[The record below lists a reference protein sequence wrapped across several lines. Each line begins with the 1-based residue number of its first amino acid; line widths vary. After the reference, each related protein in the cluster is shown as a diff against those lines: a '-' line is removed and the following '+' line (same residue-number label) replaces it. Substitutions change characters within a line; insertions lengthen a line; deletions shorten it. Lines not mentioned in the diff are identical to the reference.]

1 MRNFDIKAVSLDFIW
16 FLELHLSCLLDLK
29 GQNAYMETYF
39 RVNKITEHDI
49 PYGDFK
55 EYLYHEKN
63 DIPEN
68 YAGCLG
74 YPTRATNKKGEM
86 IWNRM
91 IEKMVNDYKI
101 LFK

>member
-1 MRNFDIKAVSLDFIW
+1 MYKFLHFHVGISLHSDGII
-16 FLELHLSCLLDLK
+16 
-29 GQNAYMETYF
+29 Y
-39 RVNKITEHDI
+39 TEHDI